1 MHSRIGCG
9 HIDSSLKK
17 QIELSFQ
24 LVFQHNALPET
35 FLIYNFKVPA
45 EIEKEGHP
53 HCDGGRGGQRRWTTP
68 RRKPATRLTL
78 PDVVALRRTLF
89 VVVIFQFS

>member
-9 HIDSSLKK
+9 LIDSSLKK

-45 EIEKEGHP
+45 EIHIVMGV
-53 HCDGGRGGQRRWTTP
+53 GGGQRRWTTP